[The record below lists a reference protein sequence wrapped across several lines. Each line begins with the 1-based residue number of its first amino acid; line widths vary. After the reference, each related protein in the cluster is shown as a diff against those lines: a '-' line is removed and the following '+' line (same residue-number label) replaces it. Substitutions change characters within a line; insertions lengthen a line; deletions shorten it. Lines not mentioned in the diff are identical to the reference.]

1 MWIDKVYKLRVH
13 VLFAEIAI
21 LQYENTFCKHVRR
34 WVTNNAHK
42 IDKVELILYAVDL
55 SKGEEVTC
63 KHRLVCV
70 DVGL

>member
-1 MWIDKVYKLRVH
+1 MICLQKLLYYSTREY
-13 VLFAEIAI
+13 F
-21 LQYENTFCKHVRR
+21 FCKHVQR